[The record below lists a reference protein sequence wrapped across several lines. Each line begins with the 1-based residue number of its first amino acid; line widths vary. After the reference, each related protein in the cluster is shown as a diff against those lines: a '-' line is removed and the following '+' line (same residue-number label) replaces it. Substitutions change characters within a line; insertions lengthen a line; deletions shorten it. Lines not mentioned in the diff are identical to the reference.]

1 MDIFKRALLP
11 AAAGWLAIDIY
22 MSAVYL
28 ALGSTPLRLF
38 QWDASNVLGNAAY
51 SGGWAAGTLG
61 LVLDFI
67 VSFAWA
73 VLAVYAMQHLTAAR
87 SHPVAFGIALGILVM
102 CVMVYGLVP
111 LGHARQAPFTLRGFL
126 IMLFGHTL
134 FFGVPLTLS
143 FRVKRGHVAGMAY
156 ERLVD

>member
-1 MDIFKRALLP
+1 MEFMKRALP
-11 AAAGWLAIDIY
+11 AAVAGWLAIDVY
-22 MSAVYL
+22 MAAVYL

-38 QWDASNVLGNAAY
+38 QWDASNALGNAAY

-73 VLAVYAMQHLTAAR
+73 ALAVYAMQRLRAVR
-87 SHPVAFGIALGILVM
+87 DHPFAFGIVLGILVM

-111 LGHARQAPFTLRGFL
+111 LGHARQAAFTLRSTL
-126 IMLFGHTL
+126 IMLVGHTL
-134 FFGVPLTLS
+134 FFGAPVVLTVRATSGQQELGKA
-143 FRVKRGHVAGMAY
+143 F
-156 ERLVD
+156 

>member
-1 MDIFKRALLP
+1 MRFLKPALLG
-11 AAAGWLAIDIY
+11 ACAGWVAIDVY
-22 MSAVYL
+22 MAAVYV

-38 QWDASNVLGNAAY
+38 QWDASNALGNAAY

-61 LVLDFI
+61 LVLDFV

-73 VLAVYAMQHLTAAR
+73 ALAVYAMQHLRAVR
-87 SHPVAFGIALGILVM
+87 DHPFAFGIALGILVM

-111 LGHARQAPFTLRGFL
+111 LGHARQAPVTLRGVL

-134 FFGVPLTLS
+134 FFGVP
-143 FRVKRGHVAGMAY
+143 VAYGVRAAFSGQQLR
-156 ERLVD
+156 EA